1 MILLSEIVRVGQMEI
16 GDVSSEISPEV
27 RPVCLT
33 LTTSGVP
40 GVPGVG
46 AGERTAPPVSSH
58 HPPVLLTAA
67 AAQPAGPHL
76 VPGEA
81 HHPAVG
87 VHTVQLQSRLS
98 PPVKNINYLLWL
110 R

>member
-1 MILLSEIVRVGQMEI
+1 MEMC
-16 GDVSSEISPEV
+16 SSEISPEV
-27 RPVCLT
+27 RPVGLT

-46 AGERTAPPVSSH
+46 TGERPGCPVSSPSDPH

-67 AAQPAGPHL
+67 AAQVAGPDL
-76 VPGEA
+76 LPGPA

-87 VHTVQLQSRLS
+87 VHTVELQSRQS
-98 PPVKNINYLLWL
+98 PPDNRDPVNINYQTLSYI
-110 R
+110 RVS